1 MTLVQVPPVDGPSD
15 PFDADSPSLA
25 SLVER
30 ARTDRDAF
38 AELYRLYLPR
48 IYSFAYRRCGSRP
61 LAEDVTA
68 ATFEEA
74 LRSLPSFVAKGGGF
88 GPWLFRIAA
97 NEIVDHYRADE
108 RARGRTGHRA
118 LTLLAAPTGAE
129 DGVELPGNGEDHGHL
144 LAALATLNPRYQK
157 AISLRYVSGLSHAEA
172 AEAMGTTKPVMAV
185 TLHRALRALRRVLD
199 VPPGGPG
206 VSPGKTAPSSELA
219 EVSWTGEPR

>member
-1 MTLVQVPPVDGPSD
+1 MTLVQVPAAAPAG
-15 PFDADSPSLA
+15 PFDEL

-38 AELYRLYLPR
+38 AELYRHYLPR
-48 IYSFAYRRCGSRP
+48 IYAFAYRRCGSRP

-118 LTLLAAPTGAE
+118 LTLLATPTGADVGDALE
-129 DGVELPGNGEDHGHL
+129 AGSGEDHGQL
-144 LAALATLNPRYQK
+144 RAALGTLNPRYQK
-157 AISLRYVSGLSHAEA
+157 AISLRYLSGLSHADA

-185 TLHRALRALRRVLD
+185 TLHRALRALRRALD
-199 VPPGGPG
+199 VPE
-206 VSPGKTAPSSELA
+206 SPSSEPA
-219 EVSWTGEPR
+219 EAS

>member
-1 MTLVQVPPVDGPSD
+1 MTLVQVSPIAGLSGPLD
-15 PFDADSPSLA
+15 EL

-30 ARTDRDAF
+30 ARTDGDAF

-48 IYSFAYRRCGSRP
+48 IYAFAYRRCGSRP

-108 RARGRTGHRA
+108 RARGRKGHRA
-118 LTLLAAPTGAE
+118 LSLLATPAGGAE
-129 DGVELPGNGEDHGHL
+129 SDLPEGSDDRGRL
-144 LAALATLNPRYQK
+144 LAALGTLNPRYQQ
-157 AISLRYVSGLSHAEA
+157 AVSLRYLAGLSHAEA

-185 TLHRALRALRRVLD
+185 TLHRALRALRRALE
-199 VPPGGPG
+199 VPE
-206 VSPGKTAPSSELA
+206 SAAPETE
-219 EVSWTGEPR
+219 EVA

>member
-1 MTLVQVPPVDGPSD
+1 MTLVQLPPVAGPSD
-15 PFDADSPSLA
+15 PFDEL

-48 IYSFAYRRCGSRP
+48 IYAFAYRRCGSRP

-97 NEIVDHYRADE
+97 NEIVDHYRADQ
-108 RARGRTGHRA
+108 RARGRKGHRA
-118 LTLLAAPTGAE
+118 LTLLSPVGSDE
-129 DGVELPGNGEDHGHL
+129 SDLPEGGEDHGRL
-144 LAALATLNPRYQK
+144 LAALGTLNPRYQK
-157 AISLRYVSGLSHAEA
+157 AISLRYLSGLSHAEA

-185 TLHRALRALRRVLD
+185 TLHRALRSLRQALD
-199 VPPGGPG
+199 VPE
-206 VSPGKTAPSSELA
+206 SPSSEVA
-219 EVSWTGEPR
+219 R

>member
-1 MTLVQVPPVDGPSD
+1 MTLVQVSQVDGPSD
-15 PFDADSPSLA
+15 PFDEQ

-38 AELYRLYLPR
+38 AELYRHYLPR
-48 IYSFAYRRCGSRP
+48 IYAFAYRRCGSRP

-74 LRSLPSFVAKGGGF
+74 LRSLPSYVAKGGGF

-108 RARGRTGHRA
+108 RARGRKGHRA
-118 LTLLAAPTGAE
+118 LTLLAVHGSVEACAELAE
-129 DGVELPGNGEDHGHL
+129 DGADHGRL
-144 LAALATLNPRYQK
+144 LAALGTLNPRYQK
-157 AISLRYVSGLSHAEA
+157 AISLRYLAGLSHEEA

-199 VPPGGPG
+199 VPDFP
-206 VSPGKTAPSSELA
+206 A
-219 EVSWTGEPR
+219 EVSWTGGPR

>member
-1 MTLVQVPPVDGPSD
+1 MTLVQVSQVDGPSD
-15 PFDADSPSLA
+15 PFDEQ

-38 AELYRLYLPR
+38 AELYRHYLPR
-48 IYSFAYRRCGSRP
+48 IYAFAYRRCGSRP

-74 LRSLPSFVAKGGGF
+74 LRSLPSYVAKGGGF

-108 RARGRTGHRA
+108 RARGRKGHRA
-118 LTLLAAPTGAE
+118 LTLLAVHGSGEACAELVE
-129 DGVELPGNGEDHGHL
+129 DGADHGRL
-144 LAALATLNPRYQK
+144 LAALGTLNPRYQK
-157 AISLRYVSGLSHAEA
+157 AISLRYLAGLSHEEA

-199 VPPGGPG
+199 VPDFPT
-206 VSPGKTAPSSELA
+206 SDLE
-219 EVSWTGEPR
+219 EVDR

>member
-1 MTLVQVPPVDGPSD
+1 MTLVQVPAAGPSD
-15 PFDADSPSLA
+15 PFDEL

-48 IYSFAYRRCGSRP
+48 IYAFAYRRCGSRP

-74 LRSLPSFVAKGGGF
+74 LRSLPSYVARSGGF
-88 GPWLFRIAA
+88 APWLFRIAA

-108 RARGRTGHRA
+108 RARGRKGHRA
-118 LTLLAAPTGAE
+118 LTLLATPAGGTEG
-129 DGVELPGNGEDHGHL
+129 DLPEGEDHGHL
-144 LAALATLNPRYQK
+144 LAALATLNPRYEK
-157 AISLRYVSGLSHAEA
+157 AISLRYLAGLSHAEA

-185 TLHRALRALRRVLD
+185 TLHRALRALRRALD
-199 VPPGGPG
+199 IPE
-206 VSPGKTAPSSELA
+206 APSESESESE
-219 EVSWTGEPR
+219 EVA

>member
-1 MTLVQVPPVDGPSD
+1 MTLAQVSTVEGPSD
-15 PFDADSPSLA
+15 PFDEQ

-38 AELYRLYLPR
+38 AELYRRYLPR
-48 IYSFAYRRCGSRP
+48 IYAFAYRRCGSRP

-108 RARGRTGHRA
+108 RARGRKGHRA
-118 LTLLAAPTGAE
+118 LTLLAVPTGCAEACAELAE
-129 DGVELPGNGEDHGHL
+129 DGADHGRL
-144 LAALATLNPRYQK
+144 LAALGTLNPRYQK
-157 AISLRYVSGLSHAEA
+157 AISLRYLAGLSHEEA

-199 VPPGGPG
+199 V
-206 VSPGKTAPSSELA
+206 SDAPSSDLA

>member
-15 PFDADSPSLA
+15 PFDEQ

-48 IYSFAYRRCGSRP
+48 IYAFAYRRCGSRP

-118 LTLLAAPTGAE
+118 LTLLAAPTGA
-129 DGVELPGNGEDHGHL
+129 DNGGFDLPGSGEDHGRL
-144 LAALATLNPRYQK
+144 LAALGTLNPRYQK
-157 AISLRYVSGLSHAEA
+157 AISLRYLSGLSHAEA

-185 TLHRALRALRRVLD
+185 TLHRALRSLRRVLD

-219 EVSWTGEPR
+219 EASWTGEPR

>member
-1 MTLVQVPPVDGPSD
+1 MTLVQVPRVNGPSD
-15 PFDADSPSLA
+15 PFDEL

-48 IYSFAYRRCGSRP
+48 IYSFAYRRCGSKP

-97 NEIVDHYRADE
+97 NEVIDHYRADE
-108 RARGRTGHRA
+108 RARGRKGHRA
-118 LTLLAAPTGAE
+118 LTLLATPAGGDEDPLAE
-129 DGVELPGNGEDHGHL
+129 AGEDHGLL
-144 LAALATLNPRYQK
+144 LAALATINPRYQR
-157 AISLRYVSGLSHAEA
+157 AISLRYFSGLSHAEA

-185 TLHRALRALRRVLD
+185 TLHRALRALRRALD
-199 VPPGGPG
+199 VPE
-206 VSPGKTAPSSELA
+206 SPTPETE
-219 EVSWTGEPR
+219 EVA

>member
-1 MTLVQVPPVDGPSD
+1 MTLVQVPPVDDPSD
-15 PFDADSPSLA
+15 PFDEAE
-25 SLVER
+25 LVER

-38 AELYRLYLPR
+38 AELYRHYLPR

-74 LRSLPSFVAKGGGF
+74 LRCLPSFAAKGGGF

-108 RARGRTGHRA
+108 RARGRKGHRA
-118 LTLLAAPTGAE
+118 LTLVAAPTGVH
-129 DGVELPGNGEDHGHL
+129 DSPDLPGGGEDHGRL
-144 LAALATLNPRYQK
+144 LAALGTLNPRYQK
-157 AISLRYVSGLSHAEA
+157 AISLRYLAGLSHAEA

-185 TLHRALRALRRVLD
+185 TLHRALRALRRALD
-199 VPPGGPG
+199 IPE
-206 VSPGKTAPSSELA
+206 APSESESESE
-219 EVSWTGEPR
+219 EVAS

>member
-1 MTLVQVPPVDGPSD
+1 MTLAQVSTVEGPSD
-15 PFDADSPSLA
+15 PFDEQT
-25 SLVER
+25 LVER

-38 AELYRLYLPR
+38 AELYRRYLPR
-48 IYSFAYRRCGSRP
+48 IYTFAYRRCGSRP

-74 LRSLPSFVAKGGGF
+74 LRALPSFVAKGGGF

-97 NEIVDHYRADE
+97 NEIVDHHRADE

-118 LTLLAAPTGAE
+118 LTLLATPTG
-129 DGVELPGNGEDHGHL
+129 GVEEGAELESGEDHQRL
-144 LAALATLNPRYQK
+144 LAALGTLNPRYQK
-157 AISLRYVSGLSHAEA
+157 AISLRYLAGLSHEEA

-199 VPPGGPG
+199 VNDF
-206 VSPGKTAPSSELA
+206 PSSDLA
-219 EVSWTGEPR
+219 EASWTGEPR

>member
-1 MTLVQVPPVDGPSD
+1 MTLVQLPPVAGPSD
-15 PFDADSPSLA
+15 PFDESGSLQEA

-48 IYSFAYRRCGSRP
+48 IYAFAYRRCGSRP

-74 LRSLPSFVAKGGGF
+74 LRSLPSFVARGGGF

-97 NEIVDHYRADE
+97 NEIVDHYRADQ
-108 RARGRTGHRA
+108 RARGRKGHRA
-118 LTLLAAPTGAE
+118 LTLLATPAGADE
-129 DGVELPGNGEDHGHL
+129 GDLPEGGEDHGRL
-144 LAALATLNPRYQK
+144 LAALGTLNPRYQK
-157 AISLRYVSGLSHAEA
+157 AISLRYLSGLSHAEA

-185 TLHRALRALRRVLD
+185 TLHRALRALRRALD
-199 VPPGGPG
+199 IPD
-206 VSPGKTAPSSELA
+206 SPSPEPA
-219 EVSWTGEPR
+219 EVA

>member
-1 MTLVQVPPVDGPSD
+1 MTLVQLSQVDGPSD
-15 PFDADSPSLA
+15 PFDEQ

-38 AELYRLYLPR
+38 AELYRHYLPR
-48 IYSFAYRRCGSRP
+48 IYAFAYRRCGSRP

-74 LRSLPSFVAKGGGF
+74 LRSLPSYVAKGGGF

-108 RARGRTGHRA
+108 RARGRKGHRA
-118 LTLLAAPTGAE
+118 LTLLAAHGSVEACAELAE
-129 DGVELPGNGEDHGHL
+129 DGADHGRL
-144 LAALATLNPRYQK
+144 LAALGTLNPRYQK
-157 AISLRYVSGLSHAEA
+157 AISLRYLAGLSHEEA

-185 TLHRALRALRRVLD
+185 TLHRAMRALRRVLD
-199 VPPGGPG
+199 VPDFPSEVSSTGGP
-206 VSPGKTAPSSELA
+206 
-219 EVSWTGEPR
+219 R

>member
-1 MTLVQVPPVDGPSD
+1 MTLAQVSTVEGPSD
-15 PFDADSPSLA
+15 PFDEQ

-48 IYSFAYRRCGSRP
+48 IYAFAYRRCGSRP

-118 LTLLAAPTGAE
+118 LTLLAIPAG
-129 DGVELPGNGEDHGHL
+129 GVEAGADLESGEDHQRL
-144 LAALATLNPRYQK
+144 LAALGTLTPRYQK
-157 AISLRYVSGLSHAEA
+157 AISLRYLAGLSHEEA

-199 VPPGGPG
+199 VPDFSYSDP
-206 VSPGKTAPSSELA
+206 A
-219 EVSWTGEPR
+219 EASWTGGPR

>member
-1 MTLVQVPPVDGPSD
+1 MTLVQLPPVAGPSD
-15 PFDADSPSLA
+15 PLDEPGSLQEA

-48 IYSFAYRRCGSRP
+48 IYAFAYRRCGSRP
-61 LAEDVTA
+61 VAEDVTA

-74 LRSLPSFVAKGGGF
+74 LRSLPSFVPKGGGF

-108 RARGRTGHRA
+108 RARGRKGHRA
-118 LTLLAAPTGAE
+118 LTLLATPAGGADE
-129 DGVELPGNGEDHGHL
+129 GDLPAGGEDHGRL
-144 LAALATLNPRYQK
+144 LAALGTLNPRYQK
-157 AISLRYVSGLSHAEA
+157 AISLRYLADLTHAEA

-185 TLHRALRALRRVLD
+185 TLHRALRALRRALD
-199 VPPGGPG
+199 VPPD
-206 VSPGKTAPSSELA
+206 SPSSEA
-219 EVSWTGEPR
+219 VEVT

>member
-1 MTLVQVPPVDGPSD
+1 MTLVQLPPVAGTFD
-15 PFDADSPSLA
+15 PLDEL

-48 IYSFAYRRCGSRP
+48 IYAFAFRRCGSKP

-74 LRSLPSFVAKGGGF
+74 LRSLPSFVPKGGGF

-108 RARGRTGHRA
+108 RARGRKGHRA
-118 LTLLAAPTGAE
+118 LTLLATPAGGE
-129 DGVELPGNGEDHGHL
+129 EGDLPEGGEDQGRL
-144 LAALATLNPRYQK
+144 LAALGTLNPRYQK
-157 AISLRYVSGLSHAEA
+157 AVSLRYLAGLSHAEA

-185 TLHRALRALRRVLD
+185 TLHRALRALRRALD
-199 VPPGGPG
+199 VPESDEA
-206 VSPGKTAPSSELA
+206 V
-219 EVSWTGEPR
+219 EVAR

>member
-1 MTLVQVPPVDGPSD
+1 MTLVQVPPVADPSG
-15 PFDADSPSLA
+15 PFDEL

-48 IYSFAYRRCGSRP
+48 IYAFAYRRCGSRP

-74 LRSLPSFVAKGGGF
+74 LRSLPSFEAKGGGL

-97 NEIVDHYRADE
+97 NEIVDHYRADQ
-108 RARGRTGHRA
+108 RARGRKGHRA
-118 LTLLAAPTGAE
+118 LTLLATPAGGAAGVDPPEGAE
-129 DGVELPGNGEDHGHL
+129 DHGRL
-144 LAALATLNPRYQK
+144 LAALGTLNPRYQK
-157 AISLRYVSGLSHAEA
+157 AISLRYLAGLSHAEA

-199 VPPGGPG
+199 VPD
-206 VSPGKTAPSSELA
+206 SPSSEPV
-219 EVSWTGEPR
+219 EVDR

>member
-1 MTLVQVPPVDGPSD
+1 MTLVQVPPMDGPSD
-15 PFDADSPSLA
+15 PFDEQ

-48 IYSFAYRRCGSRP
+48 IYAFAYRRCGSRP

-118 LTLLAAPTGAE
+118 LTLVAAPTGVE
-129 DGVELPGNGEDHGHL
+129 DSLDLPGGEDHGRL
-144 LAALATLNPRYQK
+144 LAALGTLNPRYQK
-157 AISLRYVSGLSHAEA
+157 AISLRYLTGLSHAEA

-199 VPPGGPG
+199 VE
-206 VSPGKTAPSSELA
+206 SPSELA
-219 EVSWTGEPR
+219 EVDR

>member
-1 MTLVQVPPVDGPSD
+1 MTLVQVSPPGPSD
-15 PFDADSPSLA
+15 PFDEL

-38 AELYRLYLPR
+38 AELYRHYLPR
-48 IYSFAYRRCGSRP
+48 IYAFAYRRCGSRP

-118 LTLLAAPTGAE
+118 LTLLAMPTGGGDTDDALE
-129 DGVELPGNGEDHGHL
+129 AGGGEDHGRL
-144 LAALATLNPRYQK
+144 LAALGTLNPRYQK
-157 AISLRYVSGLSHAEA
+157 AISLRYFSGLSHADA
-172 AEAMGTTKPVMAV
+172 ADAMGTTKPVMAV

-199 VPPGGPG
+199 VPEC
-206 VSPGKTAPSSELA
+206 PSSELA
-219 EVSWTGEPR
+219 EASWTGEPR

>member
-1 MTLVQVPPVDGPSD
+1 MTLVQVPPVNGPSD
-15 PFDADSPSLA
+15 PFDEL

-48 IYSFAYRRCGSRP
+48 IYTFAYRRCGSRP

-129 DGVELPGNGEDHGHL
+129 DGIDLPGGGEDHGRL
-144 LAALATLNPRYQK
+144 LAALGTLNPRYQK
-157 AISLRYVSGLSHAEA
+157 AISLRYLTGLSHAEA

-199 VPPGGPG
+199 VPE
-206 VSPGKTAPSSELA
+206 SPTSELA
-219 EVSWTGEPR
+219 EVDR